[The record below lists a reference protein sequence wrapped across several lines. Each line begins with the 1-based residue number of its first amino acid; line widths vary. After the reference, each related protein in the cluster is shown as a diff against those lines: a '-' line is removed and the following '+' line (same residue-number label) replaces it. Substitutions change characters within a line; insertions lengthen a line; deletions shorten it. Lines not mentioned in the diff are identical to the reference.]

1 MAHLTLL
8 SLVAVAFTHVTALP
22 QPVPAT
28 LTLSVPPFFNP
39 ISTALPAV
47 VLGVDSQGRTTYAVE
62 QDQVEASTTI
72 PITGTLVQGADHAS
86 YTFSFTKSG
95 ETVIAGFDCGLQGG
109 NAICSDIDTR
119 SNSQVETATIS
130 GLVPFVID
138 VVSTAAPSGST
149 ASSGS
154 AAPSGSPNSAR
165 GISASVS
172 GALVGVA
179 LAAYGLFRF

>member
-1 MAHLTLL
+1 MARLTLL
-8 SLVAVAFTHVTALP
+8 SLALAVTFTHVTAL
-22 QPVPAT
+22 PAT
-28 LTLSVPPFFNP
+28 LTLSVPPLFNP

-47 VLGVDSQGRTTYAVE
+47 VLGVDAQRRTTYAVE

-86 YTFSFTKSG
+86 YTFSFTTAG
-95 ETVIAGFDCGLQGG
+95 ETVIAGFDCGLQGE

-119 SNSQVETATIS
+119 SNSQVATATIS
-130 GLVPFVID
+130 GLQPFVID

-149 ASSGS
+149 SK
-154 AAPSGSPNSAR
+154 PNSAR

-179 LAAYGLFRF
+179 LAAYGFF